1 MTARYYQHTNYIKNL
16 KNIAHQE
23 NSTFSGEIDY
33 GSIKDDDMKITDMF
47 PVVSNGNVFSV
58 LSINCRTKSKSL
70 LVILKYNK
78 EDKQMEQIYNKVLIN
93 NDEEEFITNN
103 IVAVSNGDNIYYS
116 VITNE
121 IK

>member
-1 MTARYYQHTNYIKNL
+1 MTARYYQHTNYIKIL

-23 NSTFSGEIDY
+23 NSNFSGEIDY

>member
-16 KNIAHQE
+16 KNIAHQV

-33 GSIKDDDMKITDMF
+33 GSVKDDDMKITDMF